1 MDAPIPGQS
10 LTSAPG
16 TYPYERPPEISD
28 PEEAIQMHLTRLNT
42 SEMIEDIL
50 DTLELGI
57 TVKEL
62 TEGIAR
68 SAVAEGLHSIDVSM
82 IISPVIHEYIKST
95 ADEAGIEYDEGLIDE
110 EEQEA
115 RTNAIVAAKAE
126 AMMGKEVEE
135 EMPMAPPVE
144 PVAEEPRGLMTRRV

>member
-16 TYPYERPPEISD
+16 SYPYERPPEISD
-28 PEEAIQMHLTRLNT
+28 PEEAIQMHLTRLST
-42 SEMIEDIL
+42 PEMIEDVL
-50 DTLELGI
+50 DTLELGV

-62 TEGIAR
+62 TEGISR
-68 SAVAEGLHSIDVSM
+68 SAVAEGIHSIDVSM
-82 IISPVIHEYIKST
+82 IVAPVIHEYIKST
-95 ADEAGIEYDEGLIDE
+95 ADEAGIKYDEGLIDE

-115 RTNAIVAAKAE
+115 RTNSIVAAKAE